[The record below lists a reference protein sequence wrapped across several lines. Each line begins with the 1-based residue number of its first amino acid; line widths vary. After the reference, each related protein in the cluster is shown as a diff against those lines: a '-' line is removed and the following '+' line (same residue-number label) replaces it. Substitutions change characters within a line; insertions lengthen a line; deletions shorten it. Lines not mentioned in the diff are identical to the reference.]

1 MNTFFIITAFES
13 AIILSSILE
22 PHATSI
28 STTIP
33 EGQGTLPGF
42 IAFSAENSMLCLPSG
57 GGPATAGASSRIVAF
72 HWNSMLS
79 KQILKY

>member
-1 MNTFFIITAFES
+1 M
-13 AIILSSILE
+13 
-22 PHATSI
+22 SI

-42 IAFSAENSMLCLPSG
+42 IAFSAVNTMLCLPSG
-57 GGPATAGASSRIVAF
+57 GGPSNVETSSRIALF

-79 KQILKY
+79 KRILKY